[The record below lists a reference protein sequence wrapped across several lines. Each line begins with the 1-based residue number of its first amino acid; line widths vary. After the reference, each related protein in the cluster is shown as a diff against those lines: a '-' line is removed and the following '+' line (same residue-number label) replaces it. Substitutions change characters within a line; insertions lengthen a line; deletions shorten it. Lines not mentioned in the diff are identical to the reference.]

1 MRNRRCLILCLA
13 LCLLPLPRVGAQG
26 VRFAWLSDTHISENA
41 RQRDDLLSC
50 IARINADPTLA
61 FVIVSGDVT
70 NFGSDAE
77 VQLAKSL
84 LDSLHCPYY
93 VVAGN
98 HDTKWS
104 ESGGN
109 TFFKTFGYE
118 HFDFEAG
125 GIRFLGC
132 SSGPV
137 MRMAPGQIPAESL
150 HWLDSTVRTLPARQR
165 VIFVNHYPQDQNILN
180 YFKALNI
187 LKRCNIQLLM
197 GGHLHKRKEM
207 TCSGIPCV
215 LSAALEKKGTVCYNI
230 VEVDADSLH
239 IYECA
244 TKTFGRSRALFPPQA
259 WYATALTDAP
269 RWRPDPDAD
278 ERHYLPEDYPWTR
291 YAVNDSFPQVRV
303 KWERN
308 LHCDVG
314 SGAAIRG
321 DKVAVADEQGV
332 VHMLNAFSGKE
343 LWTYATGG
351 KIFSTPALGYDRL
364 VVGSTDGFIYCLRIR
379 DGSLIWRYAC
389 GKAVVAS
396 PVIRNGRVYC
406 GASDGAFRALDLS
419 SGGLIWKYGFV
430 EGFVE
435 CRPYVDD
442 AQVVFGD
449 WANTLYS
456 LDPATGELQWTW
468 KSEGTRLFSPAAVH
482 PVKTAGRLYLV
493 TPHRKSVCLDAAT
506 GKELWT
512 APGGRESIALSRDS
526 SRIFVK
532 DMFGTLRAIATGA
545 EAQELWNRETTLG
558 YDISPTPSAV
568 ADTLVVVPSD
578 KGMIVALGAGS
589 GELLWRHKVSTALVN
604 SVVPVR
610 LHHLLVCTKDGI
622 VTMLKYK

>member
-1 MRNRRCLILCLA
+1 M
-13 LCLLPLPRVGAQG
+13 
-26 VRFAWLSDTHISENA
+26 
-41 RQRDDLLSC
+41 
-50 IARINADPTLA
+50 
-61 FVIVSGDVT
+61 
-70 NFGSDAE
+70 
-77 VQLAKSL
+77 
-84 LDSLHCPYY
+84 
-93 VVAGN
+93 
-98 HDTKWS
+98 
-104 ESGGN
+104 
-109 TFFKTFGYE
+109 
-118 HFDFEAG
+118 
-125 GIRFLGC
+125 
-132 SSGPV
+132 
-137 MRMAPGQIPAESL
+137 
-150 HWLDSTVRTLPARQR
+150 
-165 VIFVNHYPQDQNILN
+165 
-180 YFKALNI
+180 
-187 LKRCNIQLLM
+187 
-197 GGHLHKRKEM
+197 
-207 TCSGIPCV
+207 
-215 LSAALEKKGTVCYNI
+215 
-230 VEVDADSLH
+230 
-239 IYECA
+239 
-244 TKTFGRSRALFPPQA
+244 
-259 WYATALTDAP
+259 TDAP

-512 APGGRESIALSRDS
+512 ALAGGYGAASDRMLLTCAAYAPMLILCGVISFCPAPKRSPVFLRRFAAPVLMILCLAALAAQGYAP
-526 SRIFVK
+526 FVY
-532 DMFGTLRAIATGA
+532 F
-545 EAQELWNRETTLG
+545 QF
-558 YDISPTPSAV
+558 
-568 ADTLVVVPSD
+568 
-578 KGMIVALGAGS
+578 
-589 GELLWRHKVSTALVN
+589 
-604 SVVPVR
+604 
-610 LHHLLVCTKDGI
+610 
-622 VTMLKYK
+622 